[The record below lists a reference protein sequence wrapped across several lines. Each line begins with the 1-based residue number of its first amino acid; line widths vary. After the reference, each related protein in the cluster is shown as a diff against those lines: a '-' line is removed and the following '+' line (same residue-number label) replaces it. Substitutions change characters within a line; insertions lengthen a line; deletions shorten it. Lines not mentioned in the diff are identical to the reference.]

1 MRTGSHETPRAIQS
15 KTRYFSFSRDC
26 NILGTTKSGSVCIQ
40 IPPPTST
47 MQCMETRLGS
57 RETDAFQHP
66 WDWEYSIA
74 FSPFIR
80 KEDSEK
86 KMDHLI
92 IVTLA

>member
-1 MRTGSHETPRAIQS
+1 
-15 KTRYFSFSRDC
+15 
-26 NILGTTKSGSVCIQ
+26 
-40 IPPPTST
+40 

-80 KEDSEK
+80 KEDSEEK
-86 KMDHLI
+86 VDHLI
-92 IVTLA
+92 IVTLAWQTQPS